1 MSDPTDQ
8 SGQDRKRRPGVLWM
22 FFYGRQRRGFPWLLV
37 GVLAVLLVLALT
49 FALPGGPEIWRAIAP
64 LIVVVLILAAI
75 LAAVVAAFRPR
86 RRCQL

>member
-1 MSDPTDQ
+1 VSDP
-8 SGQDRKRRPGVLWM
+8 SHPNGQERKRRPGALWM

-37 GVLAVLLVLALT
+37 GVLGVLLLLGLT

-75 LAAVVAAFRPR
+75 LAAVVATFRPR
-86 RRCQL
+86 RR

>member
-1 MSDPTDQ
+1 VSDPSHP
-8 SGQDRKRRPGVLWM
+8 SGQEGKRRPGALWM

-37 GVLAVLLVLALT
+37 GVLGVLLLLGLT

-75 LAAVVAAFRPR
+75 LAAVVATFRPR
-86 RRCQL
+86 RR